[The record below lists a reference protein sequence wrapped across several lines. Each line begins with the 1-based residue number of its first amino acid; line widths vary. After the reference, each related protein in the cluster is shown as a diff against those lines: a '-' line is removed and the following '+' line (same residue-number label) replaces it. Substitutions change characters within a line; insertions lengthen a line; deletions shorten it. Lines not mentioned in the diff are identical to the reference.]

1 MDCGRLD
8 TRKMGGI
15 GSLFGTFLKI
25 GAFTFGG
32 GYGMLRLLEEECV
45 EKRDWL
51 TREEFLNMV
60 AMAESTPGPVSINSA
75 TYIGYK
81 RAGVL
86 GAAVAT
92 LAVCLPS
99 FALLYLISLFFDRF
113 LAYAVV
119 AKAFRGIQCC
129 VVYLILS
136 AGWKMARGMEKRYLE
151 RGICLAVLCAMTAMT
166 VLSVSFSSIYY
177 ILISGVVGIVATG
190 IQRRSRK

>member
-15 GSLFGTFLKI
+15 GSLFGIFLKI

-45 EKRDWL
+45 EKRDLL

-99 FALLYLISLFFDRF
+99 FVLLYLISLFFDRF
-113 LAYAVV
+113 LSYAVV

-136 AGWKMARGMEKRYLE
+136 AGWKMARGMKKRHLE

-190 IQRRSRK
+190 IQRRSGK

>member
-1 MDCGRLD
+1 MDYGRLE
-8 TRKMGGI
+8 TRRAGEI
-15 GSLFGTFLKI
+15 GSLFWTFLKI

-51 TREEFLNMV
+51 TGEEFLNMV
-60 AMAESTPGPVSINSA
+60 AMAESTPGPVAINGA

-81 RAGVL
+81 RAGVI
-86 GAAVAT
+86 GGTVAT

-99 FALLYLISLFFDRF
+99 FVLLYLISLFFDRF

-136 AGWKMARGMEKRYLE
+136 AGWKMARGMETHRMEK
-151 RGICLAVLCAMTAMT
+151 GICLAVLGVMTALT

-177 ILISGVVGIVATG
+177 ILISGVVGIVASG
-190 IQRRSRK
+190 MRKRSGK

>member
-1 MDCGRLD
+1 MW
-8 TRKMGGI
+8 K
-15 GSLFGTFLKI
+15 
-25 GAFTFGG
+25 
-32 GYGMLRLLEEECV
+32 
-45 EKRDWL
+45 KRDLL

-99 FALLYLISLFFDRF
+99 FVLLYLISLFFDRF

-136 AGWKMARGMEKRYLE
+136 AGWKMAPGIGKTASGTGNLPCGPVCDDGDDGAVRFLFLDLLYPHQRCGGYRGYRYTKKE
-151 RGICLAVLCAMTAMT
+151 
-166 VLSVSFSSIYY
+166 
-177 ILISGVVGIVATG
+177 
-190 IQRRSRK
+190 

>member
-45 EKRDWL
+45 EKRDLL

-99 FALLYLISLFFDRF
+99 FVLLYLISLFFDRF
-113 LAYAVV
+113 LAYALV

-136 AGWKMARGMEKRYLE
+136 AGWKMARGMGTHRMEK
-151 RGICLAVLCAMTAMT
+151 GICLAVLGVMTALT